1 MKQYKTPQTEVL
13 SVQPATLLVT
23 SSTPIDGGGEQIY
36 AW

>member
-1 MKQYKTPQTEVL
+1 MKQYKTPLIEVQ

-23 SSTPIDGGGEQIY
+23 SSAPIDGGGEQIY